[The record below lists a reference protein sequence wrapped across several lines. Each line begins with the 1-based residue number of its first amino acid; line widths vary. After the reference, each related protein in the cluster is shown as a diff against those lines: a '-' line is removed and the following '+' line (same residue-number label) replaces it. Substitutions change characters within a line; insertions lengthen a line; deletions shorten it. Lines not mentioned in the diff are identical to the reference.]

1 MEKTISKS
9 MQRVI
14 DALVAGETVPADAHA
29 ALTDAERSEVAA
41 LARTAHLTKLT
52 LARPEPTAEMEA
64 AALAR
69 ARDAYEQRRAGDARQ
84 PAPAP
89 VATETEGSPLIQSLR
104 KLLERFRQKG

>member
-9 MQRVI
+9 MQRVV
-14 DALVAGETVPADAHA
+14 DALVAGAPVPADAQA

-52 LARPEPTAEMEA
+52 LAKPEPSAEMEA

-69 ARDAYEQRRAGDARQ
+69 ARDAYEQRRAGDDSIHT
-84 PAPAP
+84 PPS
-89 VATETEGSPLIQSLR
+89 ETDESKASPLMQSIR
-104 KLLERFRQKG
+104 KMLGRFRQQD